1 MTFGAFI
8 SAKRKELRLTL
19 RETAKHLGI
28 ACGYGTITGCSGYHI
43 VPFTGQYFPRTESAA
58 LWWHYGYCR
67 PKTFTKNQSEENCSG
82 SQGR

>member
-28 ACGYGTITGCSGYHI
+28 ACGYLSDVEQSRRPISVMLSRAV
-43 VPFTGQYFPRTESAA
+43 VPHQKVI
-58 LWWHYGYCR
+58 L
-67 PKTFTKNQSEENCSG
+67 
-82 SQGR
+82 

>member
-28 ACGYGTITGCSGYHI
+28 ACGYANSLAVAQFNVNKG
-43 VPFTGQYFPRTESAA
+43 A
-58 LWWHYGYCR
+58 LDI
-67 PKTFTKNQSEENCSG
+67 G
-82 SQGR
+82 SSPGPYTCPL